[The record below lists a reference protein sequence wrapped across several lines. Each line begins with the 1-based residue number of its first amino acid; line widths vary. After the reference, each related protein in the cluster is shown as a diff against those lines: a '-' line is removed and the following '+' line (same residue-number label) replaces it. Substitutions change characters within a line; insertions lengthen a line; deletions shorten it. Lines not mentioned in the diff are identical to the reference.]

1 MHYQEFQ
8 VAHADKDALLPISG
22 LLDTIPR
29 SACASASLRT
39 RYPGFLAHTV
49 SEQLFLIAKLF
60 PVCDGSLTV
69 VELAIVGELVL
80 VD

>member
-1 MHYQEFQ
+1 MARRTRYSRFM
-8 VAHADKDALLPISG
+8 DFW
-22 LLDTIPR
+22 TRIPG

-39 RYPGFLAHTV
+39 RYPGFLVHTV
-49 SEQLFLIAKLF
+49 YEQLFLIAKLF